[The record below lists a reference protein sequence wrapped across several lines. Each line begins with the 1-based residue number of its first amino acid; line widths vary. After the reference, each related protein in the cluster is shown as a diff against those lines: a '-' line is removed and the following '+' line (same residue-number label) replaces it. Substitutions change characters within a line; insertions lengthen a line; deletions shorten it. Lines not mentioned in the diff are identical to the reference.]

1 MSVRALVP
9 VGENVAEHVADAVV
23 ALKVHGEV
31 VNVPVPLLVNATVPV
46 GVVGVA
52 DVSVTVAVHVV
63 DAPKATLE
71 GVQDTD
77 VEVGF
82 RGSATTTL
90 RAM

>member
-1 MSVRALVP
+1 MVSVRAIVP

-23 ALKVHGEV
+23 PVNVHGEV

-46 GVVGVA
+46 GVVGVD

-71 GVQDTD
+71 GAQDTD
-77 VEVGF
+77 AVVGLAE
-82 RGSATTTL
+82 GTAAT
-90 RAM
+90 M

>member
-1 MSVRALVP
+1 MVSVRAVVP
-9 VGENVAEHVADAVV
+9 VGENVAEHVAEDVV
-23 ALKVHGEV
+23 PLKVHGEV

-63 DAPKATLE
+63 DAARATLE

-77 VEVGF
+77 VVVGF
-82 RGSATTTL
+82 AGGT
-90 RAM
+90 AMMT

>member
-1 MSVRALVP
+1 MVSVRAIVP
-9 VGENVAEHVADAVV
+9 LGENVAEHAAVV
-23 ALKVHGEV
+23 PVPASVQGEV
-31 VNVPVPLLVNATVPV
+31 ANVPVPLLVKVTLRV

-77 VEVGF
+77 VVVGF
-82 RGSATTTL
+82 AGGT
-90 RAM
+90 AMML

>member
-1 MSVRALVP
+1 MVSVRAIVP
-9 VGENVAEHVADAVV
+9 LGENVAEHVADAVV
-23 ALKVHGEV
+23 PVNVHGEV

-63 DAPKATLE
+63 DAPRATLE

-77 VEVGF
+77 VVVGLAE
-82 RGSATTTL
+82 GAAAT
-90 RAM
+90 M

>member
-1 MSVRALVP
+1 MVSVRAIVP

-23 ALKVHGEV
+23 PVNVHGEV

-63 DAPKATLE
+63 DEPKATLE
-71 GVQDTD
+71 GAQDTD
-77 VEVGF
+77 AVVGLAE
-82 RGSATTTL
+82 GTAAT
-90 RAM
+90 M